1 MDEWEEKIGAV
12 LGNPELM
19 GRIMNLAQSMGG
31 SEPAA
36 APSEQP
42 AFDMP
47 DLGMVQKAMGLASG
61 FRMDPKLKALIQ
73 ALQPFV
79 SAHRLQKL
87 EKALQTARLAR
98 FALDAVSGSQKSGG
112 G

>member
-19 GRIMNLAQSMGG
+19 GKIMNLAQSMGG

-36 APSEQP
+36 APQEP
-42 AFDMP
+42 GFDMP

-61 FRMDPKLKALIQ
+61 FRMDPKLKTLIQ